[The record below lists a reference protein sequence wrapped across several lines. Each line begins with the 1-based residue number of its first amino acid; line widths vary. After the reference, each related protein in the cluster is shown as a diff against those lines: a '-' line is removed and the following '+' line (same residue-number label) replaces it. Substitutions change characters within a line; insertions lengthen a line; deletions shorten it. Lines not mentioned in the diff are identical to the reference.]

1 MIDYRSPMQSI
12 LQTVVNIRYAELAE
26 YVFSETLGV
35 VQSGPFRGMKI
46 PREVS
51 WGQGD
56 VIPKLL
62 GLGTYEQ
69 ELIPAI
75 YKAIRRKPAVVYNVG
90 CAEGYYAVGLARA
103 LPEATVAAFDTGV
116 ISVCLKAQAM
126 NDVGRRFSTGGEF
139 KSSRINEWN
148 VTPYRSLVVMDVE
161 GAEISLIGGEEDS
174 EADYR

>member
-69 ELIPAI
+69 ELKAENGPPA
-75 YKAIRRKPAVVYNVG
+75 
-90 CAEGYYAVGLARA
+90 
-103 LPEATVAAFDTGV
+103 T
-116 ISVCLKAQAM
+116 
-126 NDVGRRFSTGGEF
+126 
-139 KSSRINEWN
+139 
-148 VTPYRSLVVMDVE
+148 
-161 GAEISLIGGEEDS
+161 
-174 EADYR
+174 